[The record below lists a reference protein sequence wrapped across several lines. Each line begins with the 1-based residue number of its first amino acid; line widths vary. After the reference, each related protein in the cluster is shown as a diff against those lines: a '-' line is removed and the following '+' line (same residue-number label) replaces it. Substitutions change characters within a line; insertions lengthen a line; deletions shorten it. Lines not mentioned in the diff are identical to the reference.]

1 MVQNINKQKDHE
13 LINII
18 NTINMQLQHITKW
31 LPTCFWKS
39 KSEIWDK
46 NMVFQ
51 LKSANFIVT

>member
-46 NMVFQ
+46 NMVF
-51 LKSANFIVT
+51 